1 MGFSWFDKLSRR
13 NILRGHECIILFKK
27 ANEIKGRKIKDKR
40 YSVVFQTWGRYERG
54 GDFGRRMGTG
64 DGHGGG
70 GELGLYIIP
79 QSLEH
84 YLLLII

>member
-1 MGFSWFDKLSRR
+1 MGFSWFDKLSGR
-13 NILRGHECIILFKK
+13 NILLGRECIILLEK

-54 GDFGRRMGTG
+54 GDFEREVGRG